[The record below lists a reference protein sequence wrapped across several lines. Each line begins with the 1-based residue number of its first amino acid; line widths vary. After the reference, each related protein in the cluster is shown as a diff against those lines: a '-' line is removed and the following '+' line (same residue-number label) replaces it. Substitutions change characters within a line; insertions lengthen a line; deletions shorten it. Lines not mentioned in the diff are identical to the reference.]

1 METTMQAYRLVA
13 WGEPPELV
21 EVPVPRPGPGQLVV
35 QVAGNGLCHS
45 DFTMGELPGE
55 IGEALGWSMP
65 FTLGHEIGGRVAAL
79 GPGVEGLAE
88 GDPVALRSPAS
99 CGSCWYCSRGQD
111 SACSGG
117 LVGRGYGR
125 DGGLAEYV
133 LVGSAGDVLPLHG
146 LDPVLAG
153 PLTDAGATSYH
164 AVRRA
169 LPRLTPG
176 TTAVVIGA
184 GGLGAFAVQFLKCLS
199 PVRVIA
205 VDTDPARLEVAAARG
220 ADDVVP
226 GVDKDTVARLLE
238 LTVGGAAAVLDFVGV
253 DATIAA
259 GLGSVRPAGVYGLV
273 GAGMGGFRRPW
284 YGGLPRDAEIFTFQ
298 GSSRSDVEDVL
309 ALADSGHLAIDIER
323 YALSDVADAYAAL
336 DRGGLRGRVVV
347 LPGG

>member
-1 METTMQAYRLVA
+1 MTEMMQAYRLVA
-13 WGEPPELV
+13 WGAPPELV
-21 EVPVPRPGPGQLVV
+21 EVPVPRPAPGQVLVR
-35 QVAGNGLCHS
+35 VAGNGLCHS
-45 DFTMGELPGE
+45 DFTMGELPEE
-55 IGEALGWSMP
+55 IGQALGWSMP
-65 FTLGHEIGGRVAAL
+65 FTLGHEIGGRIAAV
-79 GPGVEGLAE
+79 GTGVEGLAE
-88 GDPVALRSPAS
+88 DDLVALRSPAS
-99 CGSCWYCSRGQD
+99 CGSCWYCTRGQD

-133 LVGSAGDVLPLHG
+133 LVDSVGDVLALHG
-146 LDPVLAG
+146 LDPELAG

-184 GGLGAFAVQFLKCLS
+184 GGLGAFAIQFLKCLS
-199 PVRVIA
+199 PVRIVA

-220 ADDVVP
+220 ADDVIA
-226 GVDKDTVARLLE
+226 GVDQDTVPRLLE
-238 LTVGGAAAVLDFVGV
+238 VTGGGASAVLDFVGI

-259 GLGSVRPAGVYGLV
+259 GLGAVRPAGVYGLV

-309 ALADSGHLAIDIER
+309 ALADTGQLVIDIER
-323 YALSDVADAYAAL
+323 YALSDAVDAYAAL
-336 DRGGLRGRVVV
+336 DRGGLRGRIVVV
-347 LPGG
+347 PGA

>member
-1 METTMQAYRLVA
+1 METMMQAYRLVA
-13 WGEPPELV
+13 WGQPPELV

-55 IGEALGWSMP
+55 IGELLGWSMP
-65 FTLGHEIGGRVAAL
+65 FTLGHEVGGRVAAL
-79 GPGVEGLAE
+79 GAGVEGLAE
-88 GDPVALRSPAS
+88 GDAVALRSPAS

-133 LVGSAGDVLPLHG
+133 LVESSADVLPLRG
-146 LDPVLAG
+146 LDPALAG

-184 GGLGAFAVQFLKCLS
+184 GGLGAFAIQFLKCLS
-199 PVRVIA
+199 PVRIVA
-205 VDTDPARLEVAAARG
+205 VDSDPARLELAAARG
-220 ADDVVP
+220 ADDVVA
-226 GVDKDTVARLLE
+226 GVDRDTVGTILD
-238 LTVGGAAAVLDFVGV
+238 LTGGGAAAVLDFVGV
-253 DATIAA
+253 DATIKA
-259 GLGSVRPAGVYGLV
+259 GLRSLRPGGVYGLV
-273 GAGMGGFRRPW
+273 GAGMGTFPGPW

-309 ALADSGHLAIDIER
+309 ALADTGHLTIDVER
-323 YALSDVADAYAAL
+323 FALADVADAYAAL
-336 DRGGLRGRVVV
+336 ERGGLRGRVVV
-347 LPGG
+347 VPGG